1 MPLIQLIV
9 LLVVVGLVLWLV
21 ETQIPMDPTIKT
33 IIRIVI
39 VLAVI
44 VWLLSLVGL
53 LPARIGHAGVL
64 RRMLASTGAVA
75 HLAA

>member
-53 LPARIGHAGVL
+53 LPARIGHAQVL
-64 RRMLASTGAVA
+64 GRMLA
-75 HLAA
+75 

>member
-44 VWLLSLVGL
+44 IWLLSLVGL
-53 LPARIGHAGVL
+53 LPARIGAL
-64 RRMLASTGAVA
+64 SPPARIT
-75 HLAA
+75 

>member
-44 VWLLSLVGL
+44 VWLLNLVGL
-53 LPARIGHAGVL
+53 LPARIGHAQVL
-64 RRMLASTGAVA
+64 GRMLA
-75 HLAA
+75 

>member
-1 MPLIQLIV
+1 MLMPLIQLIV

-44 VWLLSLVGL
+44 IWLLSLVGL
-53 LPARIGHAGVL
+53 LPARIGHAEVL
-64 RRMLASTGAVA
+64 GRRMLA
-75 HLAA
+75 

>member
-1 MPLIQLIV
+1 MDLIQLIV

-21 ETQIPMDPTIKT
+21 ETQIPLDPTIKM

-44 VWLLSLVGL
+44 IWLLSLVGL
-53 LPARIGHAGVL
+53 LPAHIGRVS
-64 RRMLASTGAVA
+64 ASGWHSSALT
-75 HLAA
+75 

>member
-44 VWLLSLVGL
+44 IWLLSLVGL
-53 LPARIGHAGVL
+53 LPARIGHISTPW
-64 RRMLASTGAVA
+64 RMVT
-75 HLAA
+75 

>member
-53 LPARIGHAGVL
+53 LPARIGAAAAPW
-64 RRMLASTGAVA
+64 RMLA
-75 HLAA
+75 

>member
-1 MPLIQLIV
+1 MLMPLIQLIV

-39 VLAVI
+39 VLAVVI
-44 VWLLSLVGL
+44 WLLSLVGL
-53 LPARIGHAGVL
+53 LPARIGHAQVL
-64 RRMLASTGAVA
+64 GRMLA
-75 HLAA
+75 